1 MNKYLADVQAEA
13 ILVRIEPAISA
24 AIITTMLAAV
34 LRNRTEIMKASSA
47 TTMLTYQ
54 ISPHCI
60 SMYFHCGTE

>member
-1 MNKYLADVQAEA
+1 M
-13 ILVRIEPAISA
+13 VRIEPAISA